1 MQLSYHW
8 LIVAVGDLMTCV
20 GIGAMLGVAG
30 SGRGADEWIFD
41 IFNGY
46 GRLGWGS
53 FAVGLGAAAVARGV
67 PPLPRQQLQPA

>member
-30 SGRGADEWIFD
+30 SQPW
-41 IFNGY
+41 
-46 GRLGWGS
+46 
-53 FAVGLGAAAVARGV
+53 
-67 PPLPRQQLQPA
+67 LPRSKRAESTGHPVFCSMHQ